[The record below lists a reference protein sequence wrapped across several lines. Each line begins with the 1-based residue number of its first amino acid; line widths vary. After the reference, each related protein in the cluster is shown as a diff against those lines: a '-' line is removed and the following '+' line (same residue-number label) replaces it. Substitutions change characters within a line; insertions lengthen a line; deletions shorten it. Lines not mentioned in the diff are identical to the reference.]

1 MDASDVDGINA
12 SLIGASFLPYWPS
25 LCSFQS
31 LKWFE
36 LVGKAKCGFKSTVKR
51 CKIYCEIY
59 LRDVLLKKKTA
70 VLLGFV
76 QMRGG
81 GPCPNFLSTFHKL
94 FIGSIW
100 G

>member
-59 LRDVLLKKKTA
+59 KVVFLTGSPDFQYQNEKTCSANEELFTLKI
-70 VLLGFV
+70 
-76 QMRGG
+76 
-81 GPCPNFLSTFHKL
+81 S
-94 FIGSIW
+94 
-100 G
+100 